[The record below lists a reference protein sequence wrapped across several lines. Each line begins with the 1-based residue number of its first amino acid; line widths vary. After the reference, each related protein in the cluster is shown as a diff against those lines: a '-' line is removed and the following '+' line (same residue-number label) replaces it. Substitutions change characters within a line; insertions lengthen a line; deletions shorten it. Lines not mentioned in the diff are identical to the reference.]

1 MNYNDKIYGI
11 TKTCLECFGLHQ
23 NVGTLCTSC
32 LSKQHEPIVLDKD
45 FYETKPFVLN
55 KTFYNALNKLMIGSI
70 NNKPTKERFNNKTN
84 ISSDLLIKLKNIG
97 CNLNNPTIH
106 DIQQYFI
113 DNQDILILVD
123 IDVTI
128 SYIYKINSIYPD
140 AKWQGYKQSTYVYS
154 TYNEALLAGIEEVIN
169 ILNIE

>member
-1 MNYNDKIYGI
+1 MNYNNNIYGI
-11 TKTCLECFGLHQ
+11 TKHCLECFGLHQ
-23 NVGTLCTSC
+23 NVGTLCTTC
-32 LSKQHEPIVLDKD
+32 LSKQHEP
-45 FYETKPFVLN
+45 
-55 KTFYNALNKLMIGSI
+55 
-70 NNKPTKERFNNKTN
+70 NNKTN

-113 DNQDILILVD
+113 DNEDILILVD

-154 TYNEALLAGIEEVIN
+154 TYNEALLEGIEEVIN
-169 ILNIE
+169 LLNIE

>member
-32 LSKQHEPIVLDKD
+32 LSK
-45 FYETKPFVLN
+45 
-55 KTFYNALNKLMIGSI
+55 KLV
-70 NNKPTKERFNNKTN
+70 
-84 ISSDLLIKLKNIG
+84 
-97 CNLNNPTIH
+97 H
-106 DIQQYFI
+106 IQQYFI
-113 DNQDILILVD
+113 DNEYILILVD

>member
-32 LSKQHEPIVLDKD
+32 LSK
-45 FYETKPFVLN
+45 
-55 KTFYNALNKLMIGSI
+55 KLVH
-70 NNKPTKERFNNKTN
+70 NNKTN

-97 CNLNNPTIH
+97 CNLNNPSIH

-113 DNQDILILVD
+113 DNEYILILVD